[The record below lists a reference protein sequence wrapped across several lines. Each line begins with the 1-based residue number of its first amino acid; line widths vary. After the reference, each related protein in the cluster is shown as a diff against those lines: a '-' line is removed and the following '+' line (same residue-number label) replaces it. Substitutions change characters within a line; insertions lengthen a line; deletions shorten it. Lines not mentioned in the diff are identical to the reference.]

1 MVDMII
7 ILLCLA
13 FVLLD
18 MFADNQ
24 VLKNAL
30 KVRIIFRL
38 LRIFLLIRKL
48 NALREIK
55 EMEMR
60 RGQGSTM
67 ATTNGY
73 DMRSPL
79 EQVIEI
85 LVRIRDLLD
94 QHEKPLISDINYCMK
109 VISSN

>member
-1 MVDMII
+1 M
-7 ILLCLA
+7 
-13 FVLLD
+13 
-18 MFADNQ
+18 
-24 VLKNAL
+24 
-30 KVRIIFRL
+30 IFRL
-38 LRIFLLIRKL
+38 LRIFLLIRKI

-60 RGQGSTM
+60 RGQMSTM

-85 LVRIRDLLD
+85 ISRIKDLID
-94 QHEKPLISDINYCMK
+94 VHEKPLIQDLNYCLK